1 MRNSIRL
8 IDILFIQILGNIV
21 SYLRGEDT
29 LRTLIVLSDNFKELA
44 NIDYMRK
51 CWEDEKSTT
60 LNQINGWNME
70 ETQRKWIIVTIDK
83 SPKIWKNLVRTSFQK
98 KLIRYHIQMNLDNSL
113 ERSLVYKGSWNQPW
127 DIYTLPKR
135 FVS

>member
-83 SPKIWKNLVRTSFQK
+83 SPNIWKNLVRTSFQK